1 MTSLYITVSA
11 VLPTSSS
18 KDSNI
23 CGAPILEFTE
33 ESCKNGMGFDQ
44 FQVQSSKKINW
55 KKPLNG
61 KIRLKFGG
69 NSGKSDALRLKKCV
83 KVLSSF
89 TQDLIELTA
98 YFQENVPRNEATL
111 VYANET
117 TVLLQLSL
125 DGRVQGMWKKL
136 NFKNQ
141 LNDIHHCDFPSYKWR
156 RIAENIEAWEFH
168 SSKKQKWM
176 HSGRFEY
183 FSVTLIR
190 D

>member
-1 MTSLYITVSA
+1 MVHYCQIVHNVAIPYHQFNCSFLWEVFALDEFHYSKMTSLYITVSA

-111 VYANET
+111 LYANET
-117 TVLLQLSL
+117 TVLLQLRN
-125 DGRVQGMWKKL
+125 GGIY
-136 NFKNQ
+136 NQ
-141 LNDIHHCDFPSYKWR
+141 
-156 RIAENIEAWEFH
+156 NILACF
-168 SSKKQKWM
+168 
-176 HSGRFEY
+176 
-183 FSVTLIR
+183 
-190 D
+190 